1 MRRRGYTPESIR
13 HFTNLVGIARR
24 DNVIDLALLEFAV
37 REDLNKR
44 ATRVMAIFEP
54 LRVVLT
60 NYEEQIEFLE
70 IENNP
75 EDPSSGKRLVP
86 FGKVL
91 YIEQEDFME
100 NPVDKFF
107 RLTKNGMV
115 RLKGAYIIKCED
127 ILKDANGNI
136 IELHCT
142 YFHNSK
148 SGQDQSCL
156 LYTSRCV

>member
-1 MRRRGYTPESIR
+1 M
-13 HFTNLVGIARR
+13 
-24 DNVIDLALLEFAV
+24 ALLEFAV

-86 FGKVL
+86 FGK
-91 YIEQEDFME
+91 D
-100 NPVDKFF
+100 
-107 RLTKNGMV
+107 
-115 RLKGAYIIKCED
+115 D
-127 ILKDANGNI
+127 IL
-136 IELHCT
+136 
-142 YFHNSK
+142 SK
-148 SGQDQSCL
+148 RILWKIL
-156 LYTSRCV
+156 LTSFFA